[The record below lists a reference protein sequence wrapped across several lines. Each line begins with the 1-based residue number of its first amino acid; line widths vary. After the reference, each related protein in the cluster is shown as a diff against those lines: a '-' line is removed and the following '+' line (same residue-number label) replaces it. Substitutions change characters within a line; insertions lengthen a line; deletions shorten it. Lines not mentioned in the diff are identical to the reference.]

1 LALYPDDK
9 SSELDEMKKRW
20 PKKFWPEIAIF
31 GEIHPGDRIFVGT
44 GCGEPQHLVGALK
57 SYVEKRLN
65 SLFGAEMIHVWT
77 LGIAPCAE
85 EKFRENFRLNSFFV
99 GSRSRGAIN
108 RGDADYTPIFLSEVP
123 ALFRKGAIPILAYED
138 PVSGEMDEES
148 DIDILIEF
156 DGRRSLLDLAHLKN
170 ELEDATNRRVDVLT
184 YKSLHPRLKDRIQAE
199 QVPIS
204 GLIEDHSE
212 RTEAVLEDLPFIA

>member
-1 LALYPDDK
+1 MRRAP
-9 SSELDEMKKRW
+9 
-20 PKKFWPEIAIF
+20 A
-31 GEIHPGDRIFVGT
+31 
-44 GCGEPQHLVGALK
+44 LVGALK
-57 SYVEKRLN
+57 SYVEKRPN

-123 ALFRKGAIPILAYED
+123 ALFRKGAIPIDVALVQTSPPD
-138 PVSGEMDEES
+138 SHDLMNEES
-148 DIDILIEF
+148 DIAILIEF

-170 ELEDATNRRVDVLT
+170 ELEDATNGRVDVLT
-184 YKSLHPRLKDRIQAE
+184 YKSLHPRLKDRILAE
-199 QVPIS
+199 QVPIL

-212 RTEAVLEDLPFIA
+212 RTGAVLEDLPFIA